1 MTLATASSTRLRLPG
16 QCAVCRDWQDDAL
29 CAPCILRFAPNVVR
43 CPGCALRLRAAA
55 AHCGACVRQSSPFG
69 RCIAAVDYAFPWDG
83 LIGAFKFDGQ
93 VELAG
98 PLSALL
104 TEAVRAAG
112 DALPDCVMPVPLAP
126 KRLRERGYN
135 QAWELAR
142 RAAGA
147 LHLAADATRLVR
159 PLDSAHQAALP
170 LTRRHA
176 NLRGAF
182 IVPPIRRALPAH
194 VALVDD
200 VMTSGATL
208 SEAAGALRRAG
219 VQRVDAWVLAR
230 TPAPGD

>member
-1 MTLATASSTRLRLPG
+1 
-16 QCAVCRDWQDDAL
+16 
-29 CAPCILRFAPNVVR
+29 
-43 CPGCALRLRAAA
+43 
-55 AHCGACVRQSSPFG
+55 
-69 RCIAAVDYAFPWDG
+69 
-83 LIGAFKFDGQ
+83 LIGAFNLDGQ

-112 DALPDCVMPVPLAP
+112 DARPDCVMPVPLAP

-170 LTRRHA
+170 LTRRYA

-208 SEAAGALRRAG
+208 SEAAGAVRRAG